1 MTNLNPA
8 ARSAAPTPHRN
19 IKAAVLAGV
28 SALALSA
35 MCATTAFAADADQ
48 GTSQPTS
55 LDEVVVTARKV
66 SENVQTTP
74 ISVSAVSLQ
83 QIQDLNITRLDNI
96 QKLAPNLTVITN
108 GPSSVAPM
116 LYLRGIGSPSV
127 ALYSE
132 PPVALYVDGVY
143 TPRPTTAAFDIPD
156 MKNIEVL
163 RGPQGTLFGR
173 NTTGGAILITTQAPR
188 HDMGGQAQI
197 SYGSNND
204 IIGSLVFHTG
214 DFGPLGL
221 RAKIVLQD
229 HEREGWVE
237 FPGFSKSEWGGSLH
251 TQSASLTVGA
261 DLTDKFYVEANT
273 SYSKL
278 RSAVGFQTL
287 TFRDAGV
294 AAYFALSPTYGGP
307 PVIVGATPQDIA
319 YRDPRQLNNSANIK
333 ADSDRVTFTYDGGD
347 TFQLKSIT
355 AYSHLSENLTGQLG
369 GSYILGKVNVLGVP
383 TVQPLITHLTPTE
396 PGKQVQFSQ
405 ELNAT
410 GTVGNLSYAT
420 GLYFFREAVGETV
433 RTLQMNTPTSA
444 AFVATISDKSV
455 SYSEATKSTAAY
467 AQFNYKPDMFDG
479 RLELSAGVRVSSDR
493 KTLSSITNTTTSTGT
508 NTVIGTI
515 AATNLPGS
523 VTAPCVGVA
532 PCTAGVVPAGT
543 VLPSKS
549 RGGWGNTGWSLS
561 ASYKVTDNIF
571 TFVRASSAIRAGG
584 FNAIA
589 TNAPGYAPEKAVS
602 VEWGVKS
609 EWFDRRVRLNVVG
622 FHTDYTDLQISQF
635 IAGPNTTNIT
645 NAGAAKFDGFEVEG
659 QAILGGG
666 FSVDG
671 NYGYVFPKYK
681 DYLIGASPRPAIC
694 TTTPTD
700 GSCFQNVASVARFPF
715 LSKQSIHVGAQYVSP
730 TTSVGVF
737 TARLDYSYKS
747 SFLFGSLDLLS
758 PNNTKIHSGIDRNL
772 SARIILSDI
781 PFGGDNMHFKVQVF
795 GDNLTDNRYIVEA
808 VDLSTT
814 MNGIFN
820 RPRNYGIIFTAD
832 F

>member
-8 ARSAAPTPHRN
+8 ARSSAPMSRN
-19 IKAAVLAGV
+19 VKVAVLAGV
-28 SALALSA
+28 SALAISA
-35 MCATTAFAADADQ
+35 MCATTAFAADAEQ
-48 GTSQPTS
+48 TTSQPTS

-74 ISVSAVSLQ
+74 VSVSAVSLQ

-156 MKNIEVL
+156 MKGIEVL

-173 NTTGGAILITTQAPR
+173 NTTGGAIQITTQAPR
-188 HDMGGQAQI
+188 HDMGGTAQF

-204 IIGSLVFHTG
+204 IITSLVFHTG
-214 DFGPLGL
+214 EFGPKGL
-221 RAKIVLQD
+221 RAKLVLQD
-229 HEREGWVE
+229 HERDGWVE
-237 FPGFSKSEWGGSLH
+237 FPGFEKSSWGGSLH
-251 TQSASLTVGA
+251 SQSVGLTVAA
-261 DLTDKFYVEANT
+261 DLTDKLYVEAST
-273 SYSKL
+273 SYSQL

-287 TFRDAGV
+287 TFKDATV
-294 AAYFALSPTYGGP
+294 AAYFAASPGYGGP

-319 YRDPRQLNNSANIK
+319 YRDPRQLNNSAHIK
-333 ADSDRVTFTYDGGD
+333 ADSDRLTFTYDGGD
-347 TFQLKSIT
+347 YFQLKSIT
-355 AYSHLSENLTGQLG
+355 AYSHLDEDLTGQLG
-369 GSYILGKVNVLGVP
+369 GSYILGQVNVRGVT
-383 TVQPLITHLTPTE
+383 TVQPIITHLTPSE

-410 GTVGNLSYAT
+410 GSVGNFTYAT

-433 RTLQMNTPTSA
+433 RTLQMGTPTIA
-444 AFVATISDKSV
+444 TPVPTISDKSV
-455 SYSEATKSTAAY
+455 SYSESTRSSAAY
-467 AQFNYKPDMFDG
+467 AQFNYKPDIFSG
-479 RLELSAGVRVSSDR
+479 KLELSAGVRYSTDH
-493 KTLSSITNTTTSTGT
+493 KTLSSITNTTTSAGA
-508 NTVIGTI
+508 NTIIGTI
-515 AATNLPGS
+515 AATGLPGS

-532 PCTAGVVPAGT
+532 PCTPGVVAPGT
-543 VLPSKS
+543 VIRSKS
-549 RGGWGNTGWSLS
+549 ADTWNSTGWSLS
-561 ASYKVTDNIF
+561 ASYKITDNVF
-571 TFVRASSAIRAGG
+571 AFVRASSAIRAGG

-602 VEWGVKS
+602 TEWGVKS

-635 IAGPNTTNIT
+635 IAGPNTTNTT

-666 FSVDG
+666 FSIDG

-694 TTTPTD
+694 TATPND
-700 GSCFQNVASVARFPF
+700 PSCFQNVAGVARFPF

-737 TARLDYSYKS
+737 TARVDYSYKS

-781 PFGGDNMHFKVQVF
+781 PFGGDAMHFKIQVF